1 MTKEERAAERK
12 AYREN
17 IAEVNEWKRKAQAR
31 RAKMTPAEKA
41 AYFDALAERLR
52 KDGLIVLTPEQA
64 SQIRSGVNFVIPEQP
79 AKTDKG

>member
-31 RAKMTPAEKA
+31 RAKMTLEKETA
-41 AYFDALAERLR
+41 HMAALAEELR
-52 KDGLIVLTPEQA
+52 KDGLTVLTPEQA
-64 SQIRSGVNFVIPEQP
+64 HQLQQQ
-79 AKTDKG
+79 

>member
-1 MTKEERAAERK
+1 MTKEERAVERK

-31 RAKMTPAEKA
+31 RAKMTLEKEA

-64 SQIRSGVNFVIPEQP
+64 SQIRSGVNLVFPEQP

>member
-31 RAKMTPAEKA
+31 RAKMTPAEEA
-41 AYFDALAERLR
+41 AYFDAFVERLR
-52 KDGLIVLTPEQA
+52 TQYGINLV
-64 SQIRSGVNFVIPEQP
+64 FPEQP
-79 AKTDKG
+79 TKTDKG

>member
-31 RAKMTPAEKA
+31 TANMTLAEKA
-41 AYFDALAERLR
+41 VYYDALAERLR
-52 KDGLIVLTPEQA
+52 QRGRIVLTPEQA
-64 SQIRSGVNFVIPEQP
+64 RQIQHGVNFVLPKQP

>member
-31 RAKMTPAEKA
+31 TANMTLAEKA
-41 AYFDALAERLR
+41 AYYDAFVERLR
-52 KDGLIVLTPEQA
+52 TQYGINLV
-64 SQIRSGVNFVIPEQP
+64 FPEQP